1 MCEGVL
7 CVRVRGF
14 GMGVGGGGGGVEN
27 LAPRMTQPGKER
39 TAPAR

>member
-1 MCEGVL
+1 M
-7 CVRVRGF
+7 RVKGF
-14 GMGVGGGGGGVEN
+14 CMGDGGGGGGGGGGELKN